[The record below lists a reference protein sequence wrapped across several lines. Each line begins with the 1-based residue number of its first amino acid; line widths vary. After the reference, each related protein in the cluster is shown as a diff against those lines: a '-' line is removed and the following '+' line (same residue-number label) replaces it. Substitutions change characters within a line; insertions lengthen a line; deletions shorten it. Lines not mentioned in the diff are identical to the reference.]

1 MSLTGLKIAHTEC
14 SLGWGGQEIRVF
26 TEMQAMRARGHEV
39 ELIAPEASTI
49 FRRARENG
57 FPVLVLDDRKW
68 RYPFTIASLARHFR
82 ERHIQVVNPHSSRD
96 GWLGGTAARL
106 AGVPLVVRSRHI
118 EVDYPNRWLS
128 RVAFHHLPHH
138 VLTTSQKI
146 SDRLVAELGLD
157 PAHVTC
163 VPTGID
169 LTRFNPE
176 TAGVVHAELRLDPEV
191 PLVGMVSVLRNWKG
205 HHILLGAARQ
215 LLDQGVAARFV
226 VAGEGPG
233 RRTLERR
240 IAEHQLGPHLSLL
253 GHRED
258 VPAVLAS
265 LAVLVL
271 PSTAHEGVPQIVL
284 QAQAMGRAIVA
295 SRVGGIPEVIRDG
308 ETGLL
313 VPPNDPAAL
322 ARRIR
327 ELLLDPALRERLG
340 RQARA
345 EAVRTHSL
353 QVMCERLESI
363 YARYLDMPSRRP

>member
-1 MSLTGLKIAHTEC
+1 
-14 SLGWGGQEIRVF
+14 
-26 TEMQAMRARGHEV
+26 MQAMRARGHQV

-49 FRRARENG
+49 FRRAREGG
-57 FPVLVLDDRKW
+57 FPVLALDDRKW
-68 RYPFTIASLARHFR
+68 RYPFTIARLARHFR
-82 ERHIQVVNPHSSRD
+82 EQGTQVVNPHSSRD
-96 GWLGGTAARL
+96 GWLGGAAARL

-128 RVAFHHLPHH
+128 RVAFHRLPHH

-146 SDRLVAELGLD
+146 ADRLVAELGLD
-157 PAHVTC
+157 PVHVTC

-169 LTRFNPE
+169 LARFDPE
-176 TAGVVHAELRLDPEV
+176 IGGVVHGELGLNPEV

-205 HHILLGAARQ
+205 HHVFLGAARQ
-215 LLDQGVAARFV
+215 LLDQGVQARFI

-240 IAEHQLGPHLSLL
+240 IAEHRLESHLALL

-295 SRVGGIPEVIRDG
+295 SRIGGIPEVIRDG
-308 ETGLL
+308 ETGFL

-322 ARRIR
+322 AQRIR
-327 ELLLDPALRERLG
+327 ELLLDPGLRDRLG
-340 RQARA
+340 RQART
-345 EAVRTHSL
+345 EAIRTRSL
-353 QVMCERLESI
+353 DVMCQRLEEI
-363 YARYLDMPSRRP
+363 YGRYLPA